1 MFSVECDSHDSGFVL
16 LNSDHIVTIRNTVD
30 GIELDWECWCGNH
43 GTWHPSNPDR
53 TAPIAA

>member
-1 MFSVECDSHDSGFVL
+1 VECDSHDSGFVL
-16 LNSDHIVTIRNTVD
+16 LNSDHIVTIRNTAD